1 MLEWLFRRPAN
12 HAAERLIAE
21 GNRTEAEGK
30 LAAACERYREAVR
43 ASPNYARAHL
53 NLAIALEASGDAAAA
68 KGSFERA
75 LALEPADPYASY
87 NLGKLFYTHGDLPE
101 AERLLGQALR
111 SRADFP
117 EARVVLGCVL
127 HALGKSAAA
136 ALELEGALRQRPQD
150 FGARYHYAR
159 VLRSLNRLDEAK
171 AALKRALVI
180 EPDAVDLHAQLSD
193 IFSSQG
199 DLNAAAAELEAVV
212 KLRPGWADALYNHGL
227 VLKKLARLEAAESA
241 LRGAIAAEPGHAGA
255 YRMLGGTLL
264 VQCRADEALEIYRLG
279 RERCPDDFP
288 LESAEIF
295 AHSTSER
302 ISEEDLFARHVAF
315 GNRIE
320 RTHPAQPLHFSG
332 PRDPERRLRV
342 GYVSGDFRYHVVT
355 LFMTPVVERHDRSAY
370 EVVCYSTG
378 EGADDFT
385 RRLSGRADLWRD
397 SSALSEAALAE
408 AIHADGIDVLVDLG
422 GHSGIA
428 QLGVFARRPA
438 PVQATWLG
446 YANTTGMTRI
456 QYRISDSVCDPP
468 GLTDRYHAETVVRL
482 AHSQWCYRPFTS
494 SAAAQGSPAAR
505 NGYVTFGSFNQGA
518 KLSPSTRAKWKAIL
532 AQVRDSHI
540 VILGVPKGRAQDDLF
555 RDLAGESIARA
566 RIILEPYVSLQDYFR
581 WFDAVDIA
589 LDSTPWSGGTT
600 TFDALWMGVPVLT
613 VPGSR
618 SASRSAA
625 SALTCVGLPEWIAS
639 SAEDYVRRAVRFAGE
654 RDLLAE
660 LRASL
665 RSRMQASPVMDEER
679 FVRGLEDAYR
689 KMWRRWCE
697 TAGSQG

>member
-12 HAAERLIAE
+12 HAAERLIAQ
-21 GNRTEAEGK
+21 GNRAEAEGK
-30 LAAACERYREAVR
+30 LTTACERYREAVR

-53 NLAIALEASGDAAAA
+53 NLGIALEASGDAVAA

-75 LALEPADPYASY
+75 LALEPAEPYANY
-87 NLGKLFYTHGDLPE
+87 NLGKLLYTRGELPQ

-111 SRADFP
+111 SRPDFP

-127 HALGKSAAA
+127 HALGKSTAAA
-136 ALELEGALRQRPQD
+136 SELEAALRQRPQD
-150 FGARYHYAR
+150 AGALYHLAR
-159 VLRSLNRLDEAK
+159 VLRSLERLDEAQ
-171 AALKRALVI
+171 AALRRALAL
-180 EPDAVDLHAQLSD
+180 EPGSADLHAQLSD
-193 IFSSQG
+193 IYSSQG
-199 DLNAAAAELEAVV
+199 NLERAAAELEAVV
-212 KLRPGWADALYNHGL
+212 KLRPGWADALHNQGL
-227 VLKKLARLEAAESA
+227 VLKKLMRLDAAESA
-241 LRGAIAAEPGHAGA
+241 LRGAIAAHPGHAGA
-255 YRMLGGTLL
+255 YRTLGGVLL
-264 VQCRADEALEIYRLG
+264 AQCRADEALELYRLG
-279 RERCPDDFP
+279 RERCPEDFQ

-320 RTHPAQPLHFSG
+320 RAYPVQPLRLSEA
-332 PRDPERRLRV
+332 RDPERRLRV

-385 RRLSGRADLWRD
+385 RRLSGHADVWRD
-397 SSALSEAALAE
+397 SSALSDAALAE
-408 AIHADGIDVLVDLG
+408 AIHADQIDILVDLG
-422 GHSGIA
+422 GHSGIP

-456 QYRISDSVCDPP
+456 QYRISDPVCDPP
-468 GLTDRYHAETVVRL
+468 GLTDRYHTETVVRL
-482 AHSQWCYRPFTS
+482 AHSQWCYRPFVS
-494 SAAAQGSPAAR
+494 SAAAQIPPAAR
-505 NGYVTFGSFNQGA
+505 NGFVTFGSFNQAA
-518 KLSPSTRAKWKAIL
+518 KLCRGTRAKWKAIL
-532 AQVRDSHI
+532 AQVPDSRL
-540 VILGVPKGRAQDDLF
+540 VILGVPAGRAQDDLF
-555 RDLAGESIARA
+555 RDLAGEGIARA
-566 RIILEPYVSLQDYFR
+566 RITIVPYVSLQDYFR

-600 TFDALWMGVPVLT
+600 TFDALWMGVPVLS

-625 SALTCVGLPEWIAS
+625 SALMGVGLSEWIATG
-639 SAEDYVRRAVRFAGE
+639 AEDYVRRAVRFAGE

-697 TAGSQG
+697 DSGPKG